1 MSKLRIE
8 LNGAGVRELLRSS
21 EMKAICGEQASEI
34 AQRCGDGYSYD
45 TYTGQNRVNAEV
57 RAETWEARRDNSEN
71 NTILKAMRGG

>member
-1 MSKLRIE
+1 
-8 LNGAGVRELLRSS
+8 
-21 EMKAICGEQASEI
+21 MKSICGELASDI

-57 RAETWEARRDNSEN
+57 RAETLDARRENAEN